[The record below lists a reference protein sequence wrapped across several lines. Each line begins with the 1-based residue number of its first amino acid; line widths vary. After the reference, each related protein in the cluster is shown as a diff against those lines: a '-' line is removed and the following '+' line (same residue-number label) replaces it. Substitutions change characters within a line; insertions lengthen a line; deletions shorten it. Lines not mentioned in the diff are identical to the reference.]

1 MEFSYCLKC
10 KYYTVND
17 SGNENCNAP
26 ENKVVNRNYYHE
38 WSAYL
43 SKPNV
48 INRNNDCEWFKEK
61 C

>member
-1 MEFSYCLKC
+1 MESSYCSKC
-10 KYYTVND
+10 KYYEIDINGD
-17 SGNENCNAP
+17 EKCNAP

-38 WSAYL
+38 WSVYL

-48 INRNNDCEWFKEK
+48 INRNNDCDFFKER